1 MDRPKQ
7 SEGDGTVPNGAGRLG
22 WLRISAVDAERHGA
36 PGHSVGVGPVR
47 AGIGA
52 AKLIATLRPA
62 GLVLVGT
69 AGAYTDRHAVGT
81 VILGARLGLEG
92 GLSEVGLGYTP
103 LPAEPLRG
111 TEPEGVQLGARAADV
126 LTVAAITTDPSL
138 VAQRAADWAIEH
150 METYA
155 VAAAAAAF
163 NLPLVVLLGIS
174 NRVGPHA
181 HAEWLAHRAEAERAA
196 LAAAQVWLD
205 HLATRTPSVRSM
217 R

>member
-1 MDRPKQ
+1 MDRPMQ
-7 SEGDGTVPNGAGRLG
+7 SVGDGVVPNRSPAAG
-22 WLRISAVDAERHGA
+22 WLRISAVDGERHGA
-36 PGHSVGVGPVR
+36 EGHSVGVGPVR

-69 AGAYTDRHAVGT
+69 AGAYTHRHPVGT

-103 LPAEPLRG
+103 LPAEPLWG
-111 TEPEGVQLGARAADV
+111 SAPEGVQLGALAADV
-126 LTVAAITTDPSL
+126 LTVSAITTDPSL
-138 VAQRAADWAIEH
+138 VDQRSADWAIEH

-163 NLPLVVLLGIS
+163 HVPLVVLLGIS

-205 HLATRTPSVRSM
+205 HLATRTPSVRTM